1 MSRYYKS
8 FMQTTLIVVVVIILI
23 IVLCFS
29 SQNCMYTSID
39 YVHTSTTTT
48 LLSLLLQL
56 PLLLVAVVVVL
67 LDYFKKYHLFY
78 FSHYFY
84 IEIVFIPILYDGFK
98 YHMQVEVRNFSSDL
112 SRQPM
117 HTCRYY
123 GDGYYLHDR
132 VDHTL
137 Q

>member
-1 MSRYYKS
+1 M
-8 FMQTTLIVVVVIILI
+8 L
-23 IVLCFS
+23 
-29 SQNCMYTSID
+29 
-39 YVHTSTTTT
+39 

-56 PLLLVAVVVVL
+56 PVLQLLPLLLVVVLVVVL
-67 LDYFKKYHLFY
+67 LDYFKKYHLSI

-84 IEIVFIPILYDGFK
+84 IEIVFIPILYAGFK
-98 YHMQVEVRNFSSDL
+98 YHMQVEVRNFSFDL
-112 SRQPM
+112 SRQLM

-123 GDGYYLHDR
+123 DDGYYLHDR